1 LVLEGCGGHGLEGR
15 ISTTS
20 IGQKKQIQGRVMKSR
35 GKRSFWGVFFLCDFS
50 WEVKEK
56 DEESQ

>member
-1 LVLEGCGGHGLEGR
+1 
-15 ISTTS
+15 
-20 IGQKKQIQGRVMKSR
+20 VMKSR